1 MTTPHTAGSG
11 ELRCPRRDNQ
21 RLMQSV
27 SRFKLGLAR
36 AVGWA
41 SRRSGRGGG
50 TSLPGKVLLKL
61 QPDAIARLSRRLP
74 RGSVVI
80 SATNGKTT
88 TASLLATILGQ
99 ADISVVHNRA
109 GANMAGGVATA
120 LLDSTDKGQLQG
132 EVGLFEVDEAWT
144 ASMIAQI
151 QPRVVILGNL
161 FRDQLDRYGE
171 LETLAD
177 SWQQTIATLPPD
189 TRVVVNA
196 DDPLLARI
204 GAAHPGTVYFGL
216 NDTSHAESQ
225 PRHAADSKF
234 CRSCGAALTYSAVQL
249 GHLGIYSCPNGDFV
263 RPEPSVAAT
272 QITSHGMNGSLI
284 TISTPEGKIEAS
296 LPIPGLY
303 NVYNAVAA
311 TAAALALGVGREQ
324 IARGLSAAKAVFGR
338 VETLVIAGH
347 EVAILLIK
355 NPTGANEVLRTITEG
370 GEEFD
375 LWIALN
381 DKIADGKDI
390 SWVWDAD
397 FEMLAAGAASVTCSG
412 TRAEEMALRLAYAGV
427 PRDSIAIDNEIERSF
442 DAAVSAAARQQRQ
455 IFALPTYTSLL
466 ELRTAV
472 AKRGEATD
480 YWGD

>member
-1 MTTPHTAGSG
+1 
-11 ELRCPRRDNQ
+11 
-21 RLMQSV
+21 MQSV
-27 SRFKLGLAR
+27 SRAKLGLAKG
-36 AVGWA
+36 VGAA

-61 QPDAIARLSRRLP
+61 QPDAIARLSRQLP
-74 RGSVVI
+74 KGSVVI

-88 TASLLATILGQ
+88 TASLLAAVLDKAGIKP
-99 ADISVVHNRA
+99 VHNRA

-120 LLDSTDKGQLQG
+120 LLESTRGGRLSEDL
-132 EVGLFEVDEAWT
+132 GLFEVDEAWT
-144 ASMIAQI
+144 ADIIEQT
-151 QPRVVILGNL
+151 QPSVVILGNL

-177 SWQQTIATLPPD
+177 SWQATIAALPPS
-189 TRVVVNA
+189 TRVVINA

-204 GAAHPGTVYFGL
+204 GEAHPGAVYFGL
-216 NDTSHAESQ
+216 DDTSHAEDV

-234 CRSCGAALTYSAVQL
+234 CRNCGTPLRYSAVQL
-249 GHLGIYSCPNGDFV
+249 GHLGIYECPNGDFV
-263 RPEPSVAAT
+263 RPQPSVSAT
-272 QITSHGMNGSLI
+272 QIVSNGMDGSEI
-284 TISTPEGKIEAS
+284 TIATPDGEIEST

-311 TAAALALGVGREQ
+311 TAAAVALGVSTAD
-324 IARGLSAAKAVFGR
+324 IAAGLASAKAVFGR
-338 VETLVIAGH
+338 VETLTIGGH

-370 GEEFD
+370 DERFD

-381 DKIADGKDI
+381 DKIADGKDV

-397 FEMLAAGAASVTCSG
+397 FEMLAGRANRVTCSG

-427 PRDSIAIDNEIERSF
+427 ARDAIEIDNAIERSF
-442 DAAVSAAARQQRQ
+442 DAAVSQAALAGTK

-472 AKRGEATD
+472 AKRGEAGD